1 MALCALF
8 LQSSSAKFFFFT
20 MRRELIKCAGAWVCM
35 SLLITACK
43 NSVSDNPQLQ
53 AEAYP
58 TMTISLS
65 DKTLSRNYSASIR
78 GKQDVEIRAQISAL
92 ITGIHV
98 QEGQTVKTG
107 QPLFTLDQVSYK
119 AAVETAKANLAL
131 AEAEV
136 ETASQ
141 TFEAKKAL
149 YAKSV
154 ISEYDLNLSAINLKS
169 AQASLLQAEAQLR
182 SAKNDY
188 SYTVIKS
195 PSDGV
200 VGTLPFRVGS
210 LVGPSTATALTT
222 VSDNTQMYVYFSLSE
237 NQLLQLTQ
245 SSGSLEAAI
254 KAMPELS
261 LSLSTGDI
269 YQYKGKV
276 ESISGVIDKKT
287 GAVSVR
293 SIFPN
298 GEKILLSG
306 GSGSVIFPFELK
318 DVIVIPQGATYE
330 LQDKKFVYKVVDGIA
345 QSQEIGVYPVNDG
358 STYVVTSGLSVGDVI
373 ISEGA
378 GLVKNGTKVKCL

>member
-1 MALCALF
+1 
-8 LQSSSAKFFFFT
+8 
-20 MRRELIKCAGAWVCM
+20 M